1 MSSPTHH
8 LRSGEVPRDPW
19 PKPKPHT
26 DLYNPVEYKPQKP
39 LRGHENCTFDL
50 YPHDGFLGHKFQ
62 HSDHRKKY
70 YTAADGRD
78 GPLSIFTESSAG
90 YAAQRTAEDAQ
101 THDNR
106 VELDEYLTHTFCMP
120 KTPPCKLARASP
132 SPSRGE
138 DIDMGNNGRVE
149 DVDDNGRGE
158 DADVDDN
165 GHGEDANNNGREFDM
180 PGETAFLTRDKSTVD
195 RALKVG
201 IRVSFRSQ
209 FSGALSKAREILGL
223 NPGDRSLY
231 VLPDGDVLE
240 NLDRAYT
247 AYLKVES
254 DGVFSCCADI
264 DAVGGQEGISS
275 ALSREPSNRNR
286 EELRRKARESMAR
299 LRAELS
305 PNELAQYKMTAREDN
320 IRYRAENRALLAH
333 RAVVGRARKSIAKIG
348 YDAWAA
354 KYRKRTK
361 RAPPLAIQVE
371 NILDMSPE
379 PGSRSPTPSLSAPS
393 AQSTRST
400 HSTPVQ
406 TTVSHRHVVG
416 YSTPPLG
423 SSFGSCPGLFNV
435 PPEPRRFANI
445 TTEAKEVRAFS
456 LPPSSAPSSSSGG
469 SEDGYD
475 ADLGS
480 PLAKNP
486 QRRDRI
492 SDHERVRRKVVS
504 WRAKRAM

>member
-1 MSSPTHH
+1 MTRLKAEQSHYPVRLSTPT
-8 LRSGEVPRDPW
+8 S
-19 PKPKPHT
+19 
-26 DLYNPVEYKPQKP
+26 
-39 LRGHENCTFDL
+39 TFAQQL
-50 YPHDGFLGHKFQ
+50 LATTVSLCSVFMANISACRPTSTKAT
-62 HSDHRKKY
+62 S
-70 YTAADGRD
+70 AARR
-78 GPLSIFTESSAG
+78 ES
-90 YAAQRTAEDAQ
+90 Q
-101 THDNR
+101 
-106 VELDEYLTHTFCMP
+106 
-120 KTPPCKLARASP
+120 ARY
-132 SPSRGE
+132 
-138 DIDMGNNGRVE
+138 
-149 DVDDNGRGE
+149 
-158 DADVDDN
+158 
-165 GHGEDANNNGREFDM
+165 RE
-180 PGETAFLTRDKSTVD
+180 
-195 RALKVG
+195 
-201 IRVSFRSQ
+201 
-209 FSGALSKAREILGL
+209 
-223 NPGDRSLY
+223 
-231 VLPDGDVLE
+231 
-240 NLDRAYT
+240 
-247 AYLKVES
+247 
-254 DGVFSCCADI
+254 
-264 DAVGGQEGISS
+264 
-275 ALSREPSNRNR
+275 RNR

-333 RAVVGRARKSIAKIG
+333 RAGGGARQIG

-393 AQSTRST
+393 AQSTR
-400 HSTPVQ
+400 
-406 TTVSHRHVVG
+406 

-445 TTEAKEVRAFS
+445 TTELQAKEVRAFS